1 MSNQIIDLNTFA
13 DGALAER
20 FNIEMQRVIENIAD
34 PNTEGKKPRKLVLTV
49 TFVSNENRKTSDI
62 SVQAKTT
69 LVPARDIQSQL
80 VIGYDN
86 VGGLTAAE
94 LKSGELDQMY
104 IDKDGDVSDHI
115 GNKVEESKVEESKVS
130 SPRIIDL
137 QKRG

>member
-69 LVPARDIQSQL
+69 LVPAKDIQSQL

-86 VGGLTAAE
+86 LGGLTAAE

-115 GNKVEESKVEESKVS
+115 GNKVEESKVEESKGS